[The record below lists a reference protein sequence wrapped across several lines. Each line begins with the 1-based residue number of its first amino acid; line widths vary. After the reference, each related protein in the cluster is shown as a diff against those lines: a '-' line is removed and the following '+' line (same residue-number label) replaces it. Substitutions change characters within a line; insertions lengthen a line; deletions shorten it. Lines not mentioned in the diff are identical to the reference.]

1 MYHLLILVAKQVC
14 ITVEQSIYDVGKRV
28 NIRKNKA
35 KLQIVSNQVWIYR
48 IVTSVLKKTNV
59 NV

>member
-14 ITVEQSIYDVGKRV
+14 ITVEQSIYDVGERV

-48 IVTSVLKKTNV
+48 IVTSALKKTNV